1 MIQNTLDDS
10 LAVGAEISVG
20 SRRSDPVEEP
30 DEKAEFLY
38 YR

>member
-1 MIQNTLDDS
+1 MIQHALDDG

-20 SRRSDPVEEP
+20 SWRTNPVEEP